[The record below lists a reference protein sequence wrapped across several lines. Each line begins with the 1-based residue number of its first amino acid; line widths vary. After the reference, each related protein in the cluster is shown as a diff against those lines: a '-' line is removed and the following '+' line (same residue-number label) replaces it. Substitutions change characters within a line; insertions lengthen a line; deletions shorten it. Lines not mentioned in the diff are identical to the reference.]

1 MANKLTISKYSADI
15 IDQAHEILGYKNSY
29 FLVARLA
36 LSIGLNSYSNTNKFQ
51 LELQDIL
58 GKEFNDYT
66 FFNDTDWYKTAIISI
81 IRILFTDINLNDDSF
96 FWNQSIVKRLI
107 DDWCFI
113 LGKLLKDS
121 YGDKDIFL
129 KKIYSLKYDKVFQ
142 ANVLDDKGTLNSISS
157 DEGSKLSEGEE
168 TFINEMMEKTQE
180 FLKNFN
186 YDVKDIGYSLS
197 SAVLRIKVKLP
208 LWKSINLI
216 YSKEDDLKLHLWIN
230 SSIIIAPISG
240 HLCFDLQRPKREVV
254 LLKDLIDRIEYSS
267 PVKFPLGLSVDNE
280 VISLDLS
287 DANTPHLLIAW
298 STWQWKSEAIK
309 SIIGTLINKNSS
321 QDLKLILIDP
331 KKVEFSRFKG
341 IPHLSGEIIT
351 EVEEAIVAL
360 EEAVIEMNKRYDLL
374 RDFEVN
380 NIDKYNQIATI
391 KMPHIVIIFDEFADF
406 ILNSKSSKERIESS
420 IMKLSWK
427 ARASW
432 IHLVLSTQR
441 PDKDIVTWVIKANLP
456 AKIAFKTST
465 SSNSQII
472 LDSPSAGHLFW
483 RGDMLLAKE
492 WVLTRIQGSFISDE
506 DLNEFIWNAR

>member
-1 MANKLTISKYSADI
+1 MANKLFTSKHSAEV
-15 IDQAHEILGYKNSY
+15 IDQTHEILGYKNSY

-36 LSIGLNSYSNTNKFQ
+36 LSIGLNSYRETNDFQ
-51 LELQDIL
+51 MALQDTT

-66 FFNDTDWYKTAIISI
+66 LFNDIDWYKTIIQSI
-81 IRILFTDINLNDDSF
+81 IRILFVNLELNEDSF

-107 DDWCFI
+107 DDGCFI
-113 LGKLLKDS
+113 LSKLLKES

-142 ANVLDDKGTLNSISS
+142 ANVLENQPSSKVNSSNGLNVSNEE
-157 DEGSKLSEGEE
+157 EG
-168 TFINEMMEKTQE
+168 FINEMMGKTQE

-186 YDVKDIGYSLS
+186 YDVKDIWYSLS

-240 HLCFDLQRPKREVV
+240 YLCFDLQRPKRETVF
-254 LLKDLIDRIEYSS
+254 LKDLIDRIEYSS
-267 PVKFPLGLSVDNE
+267 SVKFPLWLSVDNE

-321 QDLKLILIDP
+321 QDLRLILIDP

-360 EEAVIEMNKRYDLL
+360 EEAVLEMNKRYDLL

-380 NIDKYNQIATI
+380 NIDKYNLIASV

-432 IHLVLSTQR
+432 IHLILSTQR

-472 LDSPSAGHLFW
+472 LDSPSAGHLFG

-492 WVLTRIQGSFISDE
+492 WVLTRVQGSFISDE
-506 DLNEFIWNAR
+506 DLNEYILMAK

>member
-1 MANKLTISKYSADI
+1 MANKLFTSKHSAEV
-15 IDQAHEILGYKNSY
+15 IDKTHEILGYRNSY

-36 LSIGLNSYSNTNKFQ
+36 LAIGLNSYKDTGSFQ
-51 LELQDIL
+51 IELQDTA

-66 FFNDTDWYKTAIISI
+66 LFNDVDWYKTTIQSI
-81 IRILFTDINLNDDSF
+81 IRILFVESDLNEDLF
-96 FWNQSIVKRLI
+96 VWNQSIVKRLI
-107 DDWCFI
+107 DDGC
-113 LGKLLKDS
+113 LVLERLMRES

-129 KKIYSLKYDKVFQ
+129 KRIYSLKYDKVFQ
-142 ANVLDDKGTLNSISS
+142 ANVLEKKSS
-157 DEGSKLSEGEE
+157 EMNLINKTNTNNEE
-168 TFINEMMEKTQE
+168 TEFINEMMEKTQE

-186 YDVKDIGYSLS
+186 YDVKDIWYSLS

-240 HLCFDLQRPKREVV
+240 YLCFDLQRQKRETVY
-254 LLKDLIDRIEYSS
+254 LKDLIERIEYSS
-267 PVKFPLGLSVDNE
+267 PVRFPLWLSVDNE

-298 STWQWKSEAIK
+298 STGQWKSEAIK
-309 SIIGTLINKNSS
+309 SIIGTLIHKNSS
-321 QDLKLILIDP
+321 WDLRLILIDP
-331 KKVEFSRFKG
+331 KKVEFSRFKN
-341 IPHLSGEIIT
+341 IPHLSGNIIT
-351 EVEEAIVAL
+351 EVEEAIIAL
-360 EEAVIEMNKRYDLL
+360 EEAVLEMNKRYDLL
-374 RDFEVN
+374 RDYEVN
-380 NIDKYNQIATI
+380 NIDKYNLIATA

-432 IHLVLSTQR
+432 IHLILSTQR

-472 LDSPSAGHLFW
+472 IDSPSAGHLFG

-492 WVLTRIQGSFISDE
+492 WALTRLQGSFISDE
-506 DLNEFIWNAR
+506 DLEMFINNSK